1 MLAVMMMRMM
11 RTVVRENKVIVW
23 ALNIDEVQQQLA
35 KMRDAIVVRRMVK
48 P

>member
-11 RTVVRENKVIVW
+11 RTVVRENKVIVR
-23 ALNIDEVQQQLA
+23 ALNIAELQQKLA
-35 KMRDAIVVRRMVK
+35 KMREAIVVRRIVK

>member
-23 ALNIDEVQQQLA
+23 VLNIADVQQQLA

>member
-11 RTVVRENKVIVW
+11 RTVVRENKVIVR
-23 ALNIDEVQQQLA
+23 ALNIDEMQQKLA